1 MHAGDFLLIKRRWA
15 KYGWLLLC
23 LPAMAWAGLAEEW
36 RSSDESAP
44 AQLRG
49 ETVWLQAAGQ
59 RFWAVYRQ
67 SDRQKMR
74 GTVILLTDPGQRPVA
89 ARWLE
94 PLSNNLHLFGWQI
107 LLLPPPP
114 AGGLFFQRDLNAR
127 LEAADVFVQEKK
139 ALNWAVIGLGAAAGA
154 ALEYASR
161 HPPPQPPSQEELEEL
176 ARNGE
181 PPPPLP
187 PALRVA
193 AVLDMAW
200 DERGLQ
206 APGLLALERLRLPV
220 ADFFQDHDSDKAQA
234 WAKQRRISG
243 KANPGFRQLRFNEAD
258 SIAAPDRDMLARRL
272 VGWLGNALRGEID
285 KWPTEENMP
294 VIKPSRAPVPAAPA
308 AP

>member
-1 MHAGDFLLIKRRWA
+1 LALIS

-127 LEAADVFVQEKK
+127 LEAADAFVQEKK
-139 ALNWAVIGLGAAAGA
+139 AVNWAVIGLGESAGT

-161 HPPPQPPSQEELEEL
+161 HPPPLPPSQEELEEL

-181 PPPPLP
+181 PPPSLP

-193 AVLDMAW
+193 AVVDMAW

-206 APGLLALERLRLPV
+206 TPGLLALERLRVPV
-220 ADFFQDHDSDKAQA
+220 ADFFQDHDSDKARA

-258 SIAAPDRDMLARRL
+258 SMAAPDRDMLARRL
-272 VGWLGNALRGEID
+272 VGWLGNALRGETD
-285 KWPTEENMP
+285 KWPTEEDMP
-294 VIKPSRAPVPAAPA
+294 VIKPSSAPVPAFPAPAAPA